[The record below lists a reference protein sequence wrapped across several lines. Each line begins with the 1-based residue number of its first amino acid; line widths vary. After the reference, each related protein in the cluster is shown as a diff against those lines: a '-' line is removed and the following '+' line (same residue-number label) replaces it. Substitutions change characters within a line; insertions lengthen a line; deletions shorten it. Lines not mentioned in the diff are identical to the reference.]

1 MCAFDKPSQP
11 IKKATRSWRASLLGA
26 CWALVGLWLLFGN
39 VTVQAAPV
47 PPKGQAC
54 DADGVCARLAEKA
67 YEASQLGHFEDAVR
81 FYDQAYQ
88 RRPDSKLLFNLARV
102 LHKAG
107 RLELAE
113 SYYQKYLDVGAEGND
128 IQRRKVEGYLVQIKA
143 ESGSVPV
150 APAAAAPASFESS
163 SSKTPLYRKWWLW
176 TAVGVAA
183 AGLAVGIGVGVA
195 ARRPDLTGAFEV
207 RPLFH

>member
-1 MCAFDKPSQP
+1 M
-11 IKKATRSWRASLLGA
+11 
-26 CWALVGLWLLFGN
+26 
-39 VTVQAAPV
+39 

-54 DADGVCARLAEKA
+54 DADGGCARLAEKA
-67 YEASQLGHFEDAVR
+67 YEASQLGHFEDAAR
-81 FYDQAYQ
+81 FYEQAYQ

-107 RLELAE
+107 RLEMAA
-113 SYYQKYLDVGAEGND
+113 SNYQKYLDVGAEGND
-128 IQRRKVEGYLVQIKA
+128 VQRRKVEGYLEQIKA
-143 ESGSVPV
+143 EAGNIPL
-150 APAAAAPASFESS
+150 APAAATSASFESS
-163 SSKTPLYRKWWLW
+163 HAKTPLYRKWWLW